1 MAVVVLERCEG
12 MYKEKQVVLFRQ
24 EEYEREVM

>member
-1 MAVVVLERCEG
+1 MFVIVLERCEG
-12 MYKEKQVVLFRQ
+12 MYRMEQGVLFRQ